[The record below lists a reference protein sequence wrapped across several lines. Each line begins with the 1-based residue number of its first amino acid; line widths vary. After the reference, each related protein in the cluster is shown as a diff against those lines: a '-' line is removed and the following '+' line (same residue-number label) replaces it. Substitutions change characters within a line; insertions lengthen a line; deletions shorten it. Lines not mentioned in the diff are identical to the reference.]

1 MNCGLCGRAQYV
13 MMRNRHE
20 KREEGGDSGG
30 NYDSEENEEQGMGEQ
45 SVRGAIRRA

>member
-20 KREEGGDSGG
+20 KSGEGGGSGG
-30 NYDSEENEEQGMGEQ
+30 NYRSEEKEEQEMGGQ
-45 SVRGAIRRA
+45 SV